1 MKLELGQTNQKN
13 RVTASELF
21 NSVQTMYKAWD
32 YRCLVAY
39 SHKDPTKWKTYDM
52 HDYRKASSKEEL
64 KKVDR
69 FKYDNNFH
77 NWEDPKVLKYF
88 ANSTKSSK
96 RAWKKTYGF
105 PYTTTIPWNSKHFM
119 SFTMKCWKKCASLE
133 ESSYYNKILCLRIQF
148 FQEQSTF
155 AKDCRKNGGLFKCC
169 VQAFT
174 LHTFETSRNRLIKE
188 GLIKDRPTNW
198 CSEKEGPC
206 MICNADA
213 MCTKRNNNTG
223 EITNTY
229 LKEYK
234 KEHRVIRW
242 HFNFIIFLYRLGGR
256 IKPLTHVLASDFH
269 GAKSLTCAYLGLV
282 LSTIQRR

>member
-1 MKLELGQTNQKN
+1 
-13 RVTASELF
+13 
-21 NSVQTMYKAWD
+21 
-32 YRCLVAY
+32 
-39 SHKDPTKWKTYDM
+39 M

-88 ANSTKSSK
+88 AKSTKSVK
-96 RAWKKTYGF
+96 NAWKKTYGF
-105 PYTTTIPWNSKHFM
+105 PYTTAIPWNSTLFM
-119 SFTMKCWKKCASLE
+119 SFPMKCWKKCASLE
-133 ESSYYNKILCLRIQF
+133 ESSYYNMILCLRIQF

-155 AKDCRKNGGLFKCC
+155 AKDCRENGGLFKCC
-169 VQAFT
+169 VSSFT
-174 LHTFETSRNRLIKE
+174 LEIFEWSRNSLISE

-198 CSEKEGPC
+198 CPETFDEKLREGPC
-206 MICNADA
+206 VICNADA

-229 LKEYK
+229 LKKYK

-269 GAKSLTCAYLGLV
+269 GAKFLTCAYLGLDLV
-282 LSTIQRR
+282 FGIGTIQRR